1 MIFGLIITHFFI
13 KPRIL
18 CLKYEKN
25 LVSLSLIDC
34 KIPQHSYIIL
44 LQIIIER
51 ELKMKAMFKEFKEFM
66 MKGDVL
72 DMAVGIVIGG
82 AFTAIVKNVVD
93 GLITPLI
100 GFVVS
105 LITGTKDLEGAL
117 SVLDWTPVKG
127 VTFQFGLVISAII
140 TFIITGFVLFMIVK
154 AANKAKS
161 IRKVEE
167 EKAEETTPAPT
178 AEDYLAEIRDLL
190 KEQAK

>member
-1 MIFGLIITHFFI
+1 
-13 KPRIL
+13 
-18 CLKYEKN
+18 
-25 LVSLSLIDC
+25 
-34 KIPQHSYIIL
+34 
-44 LQIIIER
+44 
-51 ELKMKAMFKEFKEFM
+51 MKAMFREFKEFM

-167 EKAEETTPAPT
+167 EKAEEATPAPT

>member
-34 KIPQHSYIIL
+34 KIPQYSYIIL

-100 GFVVS
+100 GLVVS
-105 LITGTKDLEGAL
+105 LITGNKDLEGAL

-140 TFIITGFVLFMIVK
+140 TFIITGFVLFTIVK

-161 IRKVEE
+161 IRKKEE
-167 EKAEETTPAPT
+167 EEVVADPAPT

>member
-100 GFVVS
+100 GLVVS
-105 LITGTKDLEGAL
+105 LITGNKDLEGAL

-161 IRKVEE
+161 IRKKEE
-167 EKAEETTPAPT
+167 EEVVADPAPT

>member
-1 MIFGLIITHFFI
+1 
-13 KPRIL
+13 
-18 CLKYEKN
+18 
-25 LVSLSLIDC
+25 
-34 KIPQHSYIIL
+34 
-44 LQIIIER
+44 
-51 ELKMKAMFKEFKEFM
+51 MKGMLKEFKEFM

-93 GLITPLI
+93 GLITPLV
-100 GFVVS
+100 GLVVS
-105 LITGTKDLEGAL
+105 LITGTKNLEGAL

-127 VTFQFGLVISAII
+127 VTFQFSLVISAII

-161 IRKVEE
+161 ARKKEE
-167 EKAEETTPAPT
+167 EEVADPAPT

>member
-1 MIFGLIITHFFI
+1 
-13 KPRIL
+13 
-18 CLKYEKN
+18 
-25 LVSLSLIDC
+25 
-34 KIPQHSYIIL
+34 
-44 LQIIIER
+44 
-51 ELKMKAMFKEFKEFM
+51 MFKEFKEFM

-167 EKAEETTPAPT
+167 EKAEEATPALT

>member
-1 MIFGLIITHFFI
+1 
-13 KPRIL
+13 
-18 CLKYEKN
+18 
-25 LVSLSLIDC
+25 
-34 KIPQHSYIIL
+34 
-44 LQIIIER
+44 
-51 ELKMKAMFKEFKEFM
+51 MKAMFKEFKEFM

-100 GFVVS
+100 GLVVS

-161 IRKVEE
+161 IRKAEE
-167 EKAEETTPAPT
+167 EKAEEATPAPT

>member
-1 MIFGLIITHFFI
+1 
-13 KPRIL
+13 
-18 CLKYEKN
+18 
-25 LVSLSLIDC
+25 
-34 KIPQHSYIIL
+34 
-44 LQIIIER
+44 
-51 ELKMKAMFKEFKEFM
+51 MKGMLKEFKEFM

-93 GLITPLI
+93 GLITPLV
-100 GFVVS
+100 GLVVS
-105 LITGTKDLEGAL
+105 LITGTKDFEGAL

-127 VTFQFGLVISAII
+127 VTFQFSLVISAII
-140 TFIITGFVLFMIVK
+140 TFIITAFVLFTIVK

-161 IRKVEE
+161 ARKKEKEE
-167 EKAEETTPAPT
+167 VVADPAPT

>member
-1 MIFGLIITHFFI
+1 
-13 KPRIL
+13 
-18 CLKYEKN
+18 
-25 LVSLSLIDC
+25 
-34 KIPQHSYIIL
+34 
-44 LQIIIER
+44 
-51 ELKMKAMFKEFKEFM
+51 MKGMLKEFKEFM

-93 GLITPLI
+93 GLITPLV
-100 GFVVS
+100 GLVVS

-127 VTFQFGLVISAII
+127 VTFQFSLVISAII
-140 TFIITGFVLFMIVK
+140 TFIITGFVLFTIVK
-154 AANKAKS
+154 AANKAKNV
-161 IRKVEE
+161 RKKEE
-167 EKAEETTPAPT
+167 EKVAADPAPT

>member
-1 MIFGLIITHFFI
+1 
-13 KPRIL
+13 
-18 CLKYEKN
+18 
-25 LVSLSLIDC
+25 
-34 KIPQHSYIIL
+34 
-44 LQIIIER
+44 
-51 ELKMKAMFKEFKEFM
+51 MKGMFKEFKEFM

-167 EKAEETTPAPT
+167 EKAEEATPAPT